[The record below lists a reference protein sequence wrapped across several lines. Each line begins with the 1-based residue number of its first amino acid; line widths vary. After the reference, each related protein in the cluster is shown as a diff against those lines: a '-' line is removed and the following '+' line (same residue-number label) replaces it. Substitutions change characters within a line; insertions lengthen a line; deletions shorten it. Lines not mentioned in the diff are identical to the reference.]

1 MAQTRNGGKRTL
13 AGWVVAV
20 LSTAMLAI
28 AGTPTLAEIDGHGPD
43 AWRVTGVSPR
53 DALNARMGP
62 GTAYSVLTRFAHDE
76 RGMQQVTC
84 VPYYTPAHRAAMSR
98 AEIAALPPRW
108 CLMRS
113 ADLARAGWVNADY
126 LEPDYGGPAGGGD
139 LSREPGD
146 DLIVAGEELV
156 RTLYEMR
163 SIEDAGGN
171 TGLYRLQGAKRYF
184 HLEVARALVS
194 GQAGADPIY
203 GAQDFDGHC
212 EEPRRDADRPMFRGM
227 ITVHVDCVNFGRPQ
241 RATYSLRADPDQ
253 AGAPVRI
260 FRIDH
265 DGWSFP

>member
-1 MAQTRNGGKRTL
+1 MTVRVGINGFGRIGRNFLRAALEQQADIQIVGVNDLTDNATL
-13 AGWVVAV
+13 A
-20 LSTAMLAI
+20 
-28 AGTPTLAEIDGHGPD
+28 
-43 AWRVTGVSPR
+43 
-53 DALNARMGP
+53 
-62 GTAYSVLTRFAHDE
+62 
-76 RGMQQVTC
+76 
-84 VPYYTPAHRAAMSR
+84 
-98 AEIAALPPRW
+98 
-108 CLMRS
+108 
-113 ADLARAGWVNADY
+113 
-126 LEPDYGGPAGGGD
+126 
-139 LSREPGD
+139 
-146 DLIVAGEELV
+146 
-156 RTLYEMR
+156 
-163 SIEDAGGN
+163 IEDAGGN
-171 TGLYRLQGAKRYF
+171 TGLYRLQGARRYF

>member
-1 MAQTRNGGKRTL
+1 MRQGRDGGRKL
-13 AGWVVAV
+13 LMGWVIA
-20 LSTAMLAI
+20 AALA
-28 AGTPTLAEIDGHGPD
+28 AGSMPARAEIDGHGPD
-43 AWRVTGVSPR
+43 AWRVTGVAAR
-53 DALNARMGP
+53 DMLNARMGP
-62 GTAYSVLTRFAHDE
+62 GTAYPVLTRFSPDE
-76 RGMQQVTC
+76 RGMRQVTC
-84 VPYYTPAHRAAMSR
+84 VPYYTPAPRAAMSR
-98 AEIAALPPRW
+98 AEFSALPPRW

-113 ADLARAGWVNADY
+113 ADLARTGWVNAAY
-126 LEPDYGGPAGGGD
+126 LDPDHGGPAGGDVGHE
-139 LSREPGD
+139 LGD
-146 DLIVAGEELV
+146 DLIVAAEELV

-163 SIEDAGGN
+163 SIENSGGN

-184 HLEVARALVS
+184 HLEVARAFVS

-203 GAQDFDGHC
+203 GAQDFDGRC

-241 RATYSLRADPDQ
+241 RATFSLRADPDQ